1 MSRMTLAPSRL
12 PLILIALLALG
23 PGLTDAQDQPKACGS
38 EIRSIEVNQ
47 TTLHYFECGK
57 GEPLIFVHG
66 GLGDLHAFQRQVQE
80 FATSFRVIA
89 YSRRYYVPN
98 SPHRAGD
105 KTNPFNTHIAD
116 LAALA
121 RTLKATPAHVVAHSG
136 GAYIALGLAVEQPE
150 LVRSLVLGEPPV
162 LPLLSRTSV
171 GDAARKSWVTR
182 VLAPAGQALDG
193 GNVEEGLRRFFNGL
207 CGTPCFDGFPQARR
221 TELIEK
227 DGPAFRSEL
236 LMDVSADQPS
246 LACEKLGELKC
257 PTLLVT
263 GERSPAVLLM
273 VTAELERC
281 LEGERQVMV
290 PDAGHG
296 MHSQNV
302 AFYNQTVMP
311 FLQGR

>member
-1 MSRMTLAPSRL
+1 MRRTSRQGSERRSS
-12 PLILIALLALG
+12 IANF
-23 PGLTDAQDQPKACGS
+23 PRVLTEDAQEPDHRPLGRVWHALDERAVAHGAARRQARRF
-38 EIRSIEVNQ
+38 RSIA
-47 TTLHYFECGK
+47 H
-57 GEPLIFVHG
+57 VHCRNRLASG
-66 GLGDLHAFQRQVQE
+66 GVVTE
-80 FATSFRVIA
+80 SATSL
-89 YSRRYYVPN
+89 
-98 SPHRAGD
+98 
-105 KTNPFNTHIAD
+105 AD
-116 LAALA
+116 
-121 RTLKATPAHVVAHSG
+121 
-136 GAYIALGLAVEQPE
+136 
-150 LVRSLVLGEPPV
+150 LVRSLVLAEPPV

-236 LMDVSADQPS
+236 LMDVSGDKPS
-246 LACEKLGELKC
+246 LACEKLGQVKR

-263 GERSPAVLLM
+263 GERGPAVLLM

-296 MHSQNV
+296 MHSDNPD
-302 AFYNQTVMP
+302 FYNQAVMG
-311 FLQGR
+311 FLQRR